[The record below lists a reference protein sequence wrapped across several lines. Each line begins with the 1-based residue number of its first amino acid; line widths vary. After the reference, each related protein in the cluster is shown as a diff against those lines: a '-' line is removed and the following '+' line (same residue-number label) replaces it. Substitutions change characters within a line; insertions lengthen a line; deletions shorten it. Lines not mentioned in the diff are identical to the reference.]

1 MLKGK
6 QSSYT
11 DEWGIGW
18 RSIEYK
24 TKFGT
29 GRYTEIAHHPLAEDH
44 AIASYTPPDPGRDK
58 LYREAGWTLDTFR
71 DEYWIVGVTVTTV
84 FETAWALRGLQKL
97 LMDFVVDPELA
108 DRILDISYQ
117 YHFTAAKR
125 LVQMGVDMIWI
136 GDDVGGQHGM
146 DPKKLKDEYGD
157 SLCFWGSIDEQQTL
171 PFGSPEGVRQEV
183 LTRLQT
189 LGRGGGLILGPTHHV
204 QLDTPMDNFWA
215 MTDTIRETAYA

>member
-1 MLKGK
+1 
-6 QSSYT
+6 
-11 DEWGIGW
+11 
-18 RSIEYK
+18 
-24 TKFGT
+24 
-29 GRYTEIAHHPLAEDH
+29 
-44 AIASYTPPDPGRDK
+44 
-58 LYREAGWTLDTFR
+58 
-71 DEYWIVGVTVTTV
+71 VGVTVTTV
-84 FETAWALRGLQKL
+84 FETAWALRGLEKL

-146 DPKKLKDEYGD
+146 VISPDHWRAFLKPRLAEFIATLKQMNPDVKIAYHSDGNIYPIVPELVEIGLNVLNPVQPASMDPKKLKEEYGD

-171 PFGSPEGVRQEV
+171 PFGSPEDVRQEV
-183 LTRLQT
+183 LTRLGT

-215 MTDTIRETAYA
+215 MTDTIRETSYA

>member
-71 DEYWIVGVTVTTV
+71 DEY
-84 FETAWALRGLQKL
+84 
-97 LMDFVVDPELA
+97 
-108 DRILDISYQ
+108 
-117 YHFTAAKR
+117 
-125 LVQMGVDMIWI
+125 
-136 GDDVGGQHGM
+136 
-146 DPKKLKDEYGD
+146 
-157 SLCFWGSIDEQQTL
+157 
-171 PFGSPEGVRQEV
+171 
-183 LTRLQT
+183 
-189 LGRGGGLILGPTHHV
+189 
-204 QLDTPMDNFWA
+204 
-215 MTDTIRETAYA
+215 